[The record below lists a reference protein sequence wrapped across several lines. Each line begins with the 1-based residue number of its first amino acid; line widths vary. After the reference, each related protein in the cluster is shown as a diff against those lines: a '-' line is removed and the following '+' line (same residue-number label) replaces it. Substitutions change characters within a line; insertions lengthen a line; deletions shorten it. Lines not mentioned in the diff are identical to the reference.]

1 MTKENKNYKE
11 VQFVNRKNVIKGIQT
26 LFYSK
31 PVEEVGADYLQAL
44 IDIKQKVQK
53 MNSYNIKVIKKQHDK
68 RTNKQLGKRNGE

>member
-11 VQFVNRKNVIKGIQT
+11 VQFVNRKRLLKVISD

-53 MNSYNIKVIKKQHDK
+53 MNSYNIKVIK
-68 RTNKQLGKRNGE
+68 E

>member
-11 VQFVNRKNVIKGIQT
+11 VQFVNRKRLLKVISD

-31 PVEEVGADYLQAL
+31 PVEEVGVDYLQAL

-53 MNSYNIKVIKKQHDK
+53 MNSYNIKVIK
-68 RTNKQLGKRNGE
+68 E